1 MAPEKSYNKN
11 KGKKPDAK
19 RGDNKSTSKSP
30 PKNAKKPSKNTKKE
44 EKPAP
49 SKFYQ
54 AIAASER
61 KQACLFILSKDQIR
75 KLEPEFCQQTL
86 CDTIMG
92 PIKRENGSLDEKTA
106 AFPIFHGLKLND
118 TDCNTLPQANTVG

>member
-1 MAPEKSYNKN
+1 MAPDKKYHKN
-11 KGKKPDAK
+11 KSKKPDARK
-19 RGDNKSTSKSP
+19 ADNKSASKSP
-30 PKNAKKPSKNTKKE
+30 PKNAKNTSKTTKKE
-44 EKPAP
+44 DKPT
-49 SKFYQ
+49 SSTFYK
-54 AIAASER
+54 AIPASER
-61 KQACLFILSKDQIR
+61 KQACLYLLSKEQIR

-92 PIKRENGSLDEKTA
+92 PIKRDNGSLDEKTA